1 MSHHHTN
8 ISIADKDKMI
18 MNLQDQRE
26 CKKKQMKQDYKN
38 LKESVKDNPY
48 LQVAIEEYEK
58 YFAVEKQQIKALKK
72 LMSYVN
78 TQDDRK
84 QINNVI
90 TSLEKNAL

>member
-1 MSHHHTN
+1 MTSIKS
-8 ISIADKDKMI
+8 ISDKDKMI
-18 MNLQDQRE
+18 MNLQDQRD

-38 LKESVKDNPY
+38 LKESVQDNPH
-48 LQVAIEEYEK
+48 LQVAIDEYEK
-58 YFAVEKQQIKALKK
+58 YFAIEKQQIKALKK
-72 LMSYVN
+72 LMTYVN

>member
-1 MSHHHTN
+1 MNHAN

-18 MNLQDQRE
+18 MNLQDQRD

-38 LKESVKDNPY
+38 LKENVKDNPY

-58 YFAVEKQQIKALKK
+58 YFSIERQQIKSLKK

>member
-1 MSHHHTN
+1 MSHHNTS
-8 ISIADKDKMI
+8 ISDKDKMI
-18 MNLQDQRE
+18 MNLQDQRD

-38 LKESVKDNPY
+38 LKVNVKDNPH

-58 YFAVEKQQIKALKK
+58 YFAIEKQQIKALKK
-72 LMSYVN
+72 LMTYVN

>member
-1 MSHHHTN
+1 MTSIKS
-8 ISIADKDKMI
+8 ISDKDKMI
-18 MNLQDQRE
+18 MNLQDQRD

-38 LKESVKDNPY
+38 LKENVQDNPH
-48 LQVAIEEYEK
+48 LQVAIDEYEK
-58 YFAVEKQQIKALKK
+58 YFAIEKQQIKALKK
-72 LMSYVN
+72 LMTYVN